1 MVSREEGRVQH
12 LPEDWT
18 SQKASQLI
26 RSSHDDLKATIQYEG
41 SMSDSF
47 EIKSEV
53 KQGCVLA
60 PILFSIF
67 FALLLK
73 HAFGDA
79 TEGVYLRTRSDARL
93 FNLAR
98 LKAKTTVRKTIIRD
112 ILFEDDAA
120 VTSYTEQEL

>member
-1 MVSREEGRVQH
+1 
-12 LPEDWT
+12 
-18 SQKASQLI
+18 
-26 RSSHDDLKATIQYEG
+26 
-41 SMSDSF
+41 MSDSF
-47 EIKSEV
+47 EIKSGV

-67 FALLLK
+67 VFALLLK

-79 TEGVYLRTRSDARL
+79 TAEVYLRTRSDARL

-98 LKAKTTVRKTIIRD
+98 LKAKTTVRKTTIRD
-112 ILFEDDAA
+112 TLFEDDAA

>member
-1 MVSREEGRVQH
+1 M
-12 LPEDWT
+12 
-18 SQKASQLI
+18 
-26 RSSHDDLKATIQYEG
+26 KATIQYEG

-47 EIKSEV
+47 EIKSGV

-98 LKAKTTVRKTIIRD
+98 LKAKTTVHKTTIRD
-112 ILFEDDAA
+112 ILFEEDAA